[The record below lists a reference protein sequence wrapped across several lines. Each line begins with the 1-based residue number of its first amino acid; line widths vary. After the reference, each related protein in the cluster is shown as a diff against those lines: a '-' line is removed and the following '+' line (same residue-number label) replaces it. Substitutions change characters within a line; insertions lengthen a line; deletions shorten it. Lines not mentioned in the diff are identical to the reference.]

1 MAEMGFE
8 PIASDIFS
16 RIRKPGNASHLARP
30 AEGCPPQGIYKE
42 RLLQVLAGK
51 LGWPVT
57 ILRKPWG
64 PKAEFPQQSLTS
76 RYLCLRI
83 NSTVDPWV
91 PQESPSSLSL
101 SSLICTME
109 PLQFPYLLKKADP
122 LLKTQEDAPHF
133 SPGVRPEARQEGK
146 MPHLHT
152 LYS

>member
-101 SSLICTME
+101 SSLICTMD
-109 PLQFPYLLKKADP
+109 LIIATSHGKLL
-122 LLKTQEDAPHF
+122 LV
-133 SPGVRPEARQEGK
+133 PGNFTGESSQVGGIALGVF
-146 MPHLHT
+146 
-152 LYS
+152 